1 MTRNFIS
8 YEDVADRVD
17 WGDVMRALEEGHHRP
32 KAQLGDLFLGPAEA
46 TLLTRSAFIEGLG
59 YGTKSVTVMAGN
71 AARGLPSVQGA
82 MMVYD
87 PDTGALTGVIDS
99 KLVTECK
106 TAGDSI
112 LGARLLARPDSAKLL
127 IVGAGVLAHGLV
139 RAYAAAF
146 PALEEIAIWAR
157 RPEQA
162 AALVEGLSELP
173 IPLRVAE
180 DLASAVGAADIV
192 STATM
197 AREPVIHGDWLRP
210 GQHLNIVGASVPS
223 KREVDDAVVLKAS
236 VWVDYL
242 PSALAQAGEL
252 VEMIA
257 AGTIDGGH
265 IRGEIGAVL
274 DGAAPGRAR
283 AEEITLYRSLGN
295 IAQDLA
301 AAHHVLGRAE
311 AAGAGA
317 EVAF

>member
-59 YGTKSVTVMAGN
+59 YGTKSVTVMAAN
-71 AARGLPSVQGA
+71 AARGLPSIQGA

-112 LGARLLARPDSAKLL
+112 LGARLLARADSAKLL

-173 IPLRVAE
+173 VPLRVAE
-180 DLASAVGAADIV
+180 DLASAVGVADIV

-197 AREPVIHGDWLRP
+197 AREPVIQGDWLRP
-210 GQHLNIVGASVPS
+210 GTHLDLIGAF
-223 KREVDDAVVLKAS
+223 KADMREADDTALGRGRLFVDSRDTTL
-236 VWVDYL
+236 DHI
-242 PSALAQAGEL
+242 GEL
-252 VEMIA
+252 KIPLA
-257 AGTIDGGH
+257 T
-265 IRGEIGAVL
+265 GA
-274 DGAAPGRAR
+274 
-283 AEEITLYRSLGN
+283 ITR
-295 IAQDLA
+295 DD
-301 AAHHVLGRAE
+301 VLGDLYDLVPGKVDGRLSDTDITIYKNGGGAHLDLMT
-311 AAGAGA
+311 AAYLTSL
-317 EVAF
+317 V